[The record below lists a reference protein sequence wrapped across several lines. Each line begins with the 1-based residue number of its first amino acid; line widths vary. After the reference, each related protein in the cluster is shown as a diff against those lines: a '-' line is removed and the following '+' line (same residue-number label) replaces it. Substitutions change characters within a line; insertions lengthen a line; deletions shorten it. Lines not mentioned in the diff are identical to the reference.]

1 VALEY
6 CCGWSCTRMISL
18 SVIRGGNPV
27 ALRDPEH
34 FAVDFGTCEDCKV
47 TFCDRCVARKS
58 RMFARDRCH
67 ECRGRLLPTAQRERA
82 LNRPW
87 PEAVTEYNTGHE
99 HRLAGDHED
108 ALAAFDRAVR
118 LRPDYVSAHHWRG
131 IALKQLG
138 RDREALAA
146 LDRVAELD
154 RGHVQAMFD
163 AAVIHIE
170 RRRWT
175 DAVGLLDRVLA
186 TEPRYVGAR
195 VNRAVSLRNVGR
207 FQEALAES
215 ETAIRIQK
223 DGRAV
228 DRTPYI
234 LAYAYGAQG
243 AALMALARYADA
255 LVALDVAIESG
266 PDDSAHYRNRGVVL
280 EKLGRLEEARVSFRI
295 ATEIAAGQ

>member
-1 VALEY
+1 MAVLP
-6 CCGWSCTRMISL
+6 CCGWSCMRSISL

-34 FAVDFGTCEDCKV
+34 FAVDFGTCEDCKL

-67 ECRGRLLPTAQRERA
+67 QCRGRLLPPTQRERA
-82 LNRPW
+82 LIRPW
-87 PEAVTEYNTGHE
+87 PEAVIEYNKGHE
-99 HRLAGDHED
+99 HRLAGQHGA
-108 ALAAFDRAVR
+108 ALAAFDRALR
-118 LRPDYVSAHHWRG
+118 LRSDYVSAHHWRG

-146 LDRVAELD
+146 LDRVTELD
-154 RGHVQAMFD
+154 PGHVQAMFD

-175 DAVGLLDRVLA
+175 DAVRVLDRVLR
-186 TEPRYVGAR
+186 TEPHYVGAR
-195 VNRAVSLRNVGR
+195 VNRAISLRNLER
-207 FQEALAES
+207 FQEALVES
-215 ETAIRIQK
+215 ETAIQIQK
-223 DGRAV
+223 DGRAS

-243 AALMALARYADA
+243 AVLMALARYADA
-255 LVALDVAIESG
+255 LVALDAAIESG
-266 PDDSAHYRNRGVVL
+266 PDDSAHYLNRGVVL
-280 EKLGRLEEARVSFRI
+280 EKLGRFEEARISYRL
-295 ATEIAAGQ
+295 AAEIAGRQ